1 MKKITQ
7 GLLIPFYGI
16 NNLGKTTQAK
26 LTVEALCARGYDAVY
41 QKYAVYDLEPSGP
54 LINEVLRSKN
64 PYNLPPIAFQTLQA
78 LNRTQF
84 EPQLKQWLAEGKIII
99 AEDYTGTGLAWGIGA
114 GLSKE
119 YLMRVNS
126 HLLKEDMAFYFHG
139 KRFTQAVEKGH
150 LHEENDE
157 LTNTVSTAHAE
168 LATELGWIP
177 VHANR
182 DIPIITEEIL
192 QHILSYIAEKQLDE

>member
-1 MKKITQ
+1 MKKLSRGI
-7 GLLIPFYGI
+7 LIPFYGI
-16 NNLGKTTQAK
+16 NNLGKTTQVELIVAK
-26 LTVEALCARGYDAVY
+26 LQSMGFDVLY
-41 QKYAVYDLEPSGP
+41 QKYAVYGLEPSGP
-54 LINEVLRSKN
+54 LINEVLRAKN
-64 PYNLPPIAFQTLQA
+64 PYNLSAETFQTLQV